1 LNITPKKILIIRFS
15 SIGDIVLCSPIV
27 RCVKQKFPMAE
38 LCFLTKEM
46 YKDLV
51 IHNQNLTKVFELNE
65 DIYETIAQLKLAQ
78 FDLVIDLHKSIRS
91 RIICANLGIESV
103 HYKKGNLH
111 KFSLIYLKKSP
122 FTSFHV
128 VDRYFEAIDE
138 LGVKNDGNG
147 LDFYIDNDIEQKL
160 IPQIGALN
168 NHFAVLVLGANYFT
182 KMIPKNKLEEIIK
195 RFSVPIVLLG
205 GKSEITLANEL
216 SQKYLNISN
225 QVGKTDLLESAIW
238 IKHANFIIT
247 PDTGMMHIAAAF
259 KKKIYVVWGS
269 TVPEFG
275 FLPYY
280 GKNYENKSINFFV
293 PQLSC
298 RPCNR
303 MGSAACPKGHFKCMN
318 DQDFGITVFD

>member
-1 LNITPKKILIIRFS
+1 MNITPKKILIIRFS

-27 RCVKQKFPMAE
+27 RCLKQKFPSAE

-65 DIYETIAQLKLAQ
+65 EIYETIAQLKLAQ
-78 FDLVIDLHKSIRS
+78 FDLVIDLHNSIRS
-91 RIICANLGIESV
+91 RFICANLGIESV
-103 HYKKGNLH
+103 HYQKGNLH

-122 FTSFHV
+122 FASFHV
-128 VDRYFEAIDE
+128 VDRYFEALDE
-138 LGVKNDGNG
+138 LGVQNDGNG
-147 LDFYIDNDIEQKL
+147 LDFFIDKSNEQKL
-160 IPQIGALN
+160 KSQFDALN
-168 NHFAVLVLGANYFT
+168 KHFAVLVLGANYFT

-216 SQKYLNISN
+216 SLKYLNISN
-225 QVGKTDLLESAIW
+225 QVGKTDLLESAFW
-238 IKHANFIIT
+238 IKNAQFIVT

-318 DQDFGITVFD
+318 DQDFSNLIL

>member
-1 LNITPKKILIIRFS
+1 
-15 SIGDIVLCSPIV
+15 
-27 RCVKQKFPMAE
+27 MAE

-65 DIYETIAQLKLAQ
+65 EIYETIAQLKLAQ
-78 FDLVIDLHKSIRS
+78 FDLVIDLHNSIRS
-91 RIICANLGIESV
+91 RFICANLGIESV
-103 HYKKGNLH
+103 HYQKGNLH

-122 FTSFHV
+122 FASFHV

-205 GKSEITLANEL
+205 GKSEMNLADEL
-216 SQKYLNISN
+216 SQKYLNINN
-225 QVGKTDLLESAIW
+225 QVGKTDLLESAFW
-238 IKHANFIIT
+238 IKNAQFIVT

-275 FLPYY
+275 VWPYF
-280 GKNYENKSINFFV
+280 GKNMKISRLIFSYHNYPV
-293 PQLSC
+293 
-298 RPCNR
+298 
-303 MGSAACPKGHFKCMN
+303 GHAIEWVVRLVLKVILN
-318 DQDFGITVFD
+318 A